1 MINCYLRENQSGFS
15 DTSTEG
21 FGEGK
26 HSESIPE
33 REPRSAL
40 GDIDYTSK
48 DGCWH
53 TKLTPE

>member
-1 MINCYLRENQSGFS
+1 MQRNTEVIHKEVN
-15 DTSTEG
+15 TSTEG
-21 FGEGK
+21 FGEAK

-48 DGCWH
+48 DGCLH